1 MKLSPLWRIDV
12 AVVEALA
19 VSARDHHP
27 LPDSAVDV
35 LRGEL
40 LPDWDEPWLV
50 VERERLRQARLH
62 VLETLARQRLSDGDA
77 PAAAI
82 ASLAATQ
89 IEPLRESSQR
99 LLIEADLALGNRVR
113 RSPASA
119 RTRTCCAPRS
129 GSNPA
134 ANWPSW
140 WPPAD
145 HFVTRP

>member
-1 MKLSPLWRIDV
+1 M

-77 PAAAI
+77 LAAAI

-99 LLIEADLALGNRVR
+99 LLIEADLALGNRVSAIAR
-113 RSPASA
+113 FRSYSNLLRTEIGVEPSRQLAELVAAS
-119 RTRTCCAPRS
+119 
-129 GSNPA
+129 
-134 ANWPSW
+134 
-140 WPPAD
+140 
-145 HFVTRP
+145 